1 MSDRPENQP
10 AQANTSVPEKSGC
23 MTCLGVILLLAA
35 VAGCLYYFIAKPAM
49 EERGFDVQEKLD
61 NAKIQAGETFD
72 SVKEK
77 FSAGSKTV
85 AEKYTEFKET
95 AGQIKNSETVEKLKD
110 TADKIKNS
118 EKIADTAAKVADTGS
133 EIVENAQEGDSWY

>member
-35 VAGCLYYFIAKPAM
+35 VAGCLYYFIVKPAM

-77 FSAGSKTV
+77 FSTGSKTV

-95 AGQIKNSETVEKLKD
+95 AGQIKNSETVERTRYSLVRD
-110 TADKIKNS
+110 SPCPTVSGQPASNR
-118 EKIADTAAKVADTGS
+118 TGYRIDAGREHAHS
-133 EIVENAQEGDSWY
+133 LHQ